1 MSLLSRDGHRERVM
15 VFIDGNNLYHSLKHV
30 VGRTNLDFHEF
41 SKRLVQDRQLIRV
54 YYYNAPLNR
63 EDDEEK
69 YRQQQS
75 FFDSLDTVPYLT
87 KKFGRLEKRLVKQT
101 LPDGTFVSV
110 PTYVEKGVDTFIVID
125 MLSHAYKDN
134 YDTAILVS
142 GDEDFAVLVDNIKD
156 LGKHVEVANL
166 GGSYILRQA
175 ADKYVLI
182 DKELL
187 EGIQQPDRNERSE
200 YGSTESSQSGNRSGG
215 YQE

>member
-1 MSLLSRDGHRERVM
+1 MGFYSGDGYRERVM

-30 VGRTNLDFHEF
+30 MGRTNLDFNEF
-41 SKRLVQDRQLIRV
+41 SKRLVGDRQLIRV

-63 EDDEEK
+63 EDDEDK

-87 KKFGRLEKRLVKQT
+87 KKFGRLEKRIVKQT

-110 PTYVEKGVDTFIVID
+110 PTYVEKGVDTYIVID
-125 MLSHAYKDN
+125 MLSHAYKDHF
-134 YDTAILVS
+134 DTAILVS
-142 GDEDFAVLVDNIKD
+142 GDEDFAVLVENVKD

-175 ADKYVLI
+175 ADKYVMI
-182 DKELL
+182 DKGILN
-187 EGIQQPDRNERSE
+187 GIQQID
-200 YGSTESSQSGNRSGG
+200 
-215 YQE
+215 

>member
-1 MSLLSRDGHRERVM
+1 M

-30 VGRTNLDFHEF
+30 MGRTNLDFHEF
-41 SKRLVQDRQLIRV
+41 SRRLVQDRQLIRV

-156 LGKHVEVANL
+156 IGKHVEVANL

-182 DKELL
+182 DKGLL
-187 EGIQQPDRNERSE
+187 DGIQQPDRNERSE
-200 YGSTESSQSGNRSGG
+200 YSPAEGSAGKGPLPEA
-215 YQE
+215 

>member
-1 MSLLSRDGHRERVM
+1 MSLFPRGGRGERVM

-30 VGRTNLDFHEF
+30 MGRTNLDFHEF
-41 SKRLVQDRQLIRV
+41 TNRLVQDRQLIRV

-63 EDDEEK
+63 EDDEDK

-87 KKFGRLEKRLVKQT
+87 KKFGRLEKRIVKQT
-101 LPDGTFVSV
+101 LPDGTFFSA

-142 GDEDFAVLVDNIKD
+142 GDEDFAVLVETVKD
-156 LGKHVEVANL
+156 IGKHVEVANL

-182 DKELL
+182 DKDLL
-187 EGIQQPDRNERSE
+187 QGIQQPDRNDRTEYPSDGPVRGVSSE
-200 YGSTESSQSGNRSGG
+200 GDSRE
-215 YQE
+215 

>member
-1 MSLLSRDGHRERVM
+1 MKLFSRNEGDERVM
-15 VFIDGNNLYHSLKHV
+15 IFIDGNNLYHSLKHV
-30 VGRTNLDFHEF
+30 AGRTNLDFQEF
-41 SKRLVQDRQLIRV
+41 SKRLVKERHLIRV

-63 EDDEEK
+63 EDDDEK
-69 YRQQQS
+69 YRMQQS
-75 FFDSLDTVPYLT
+75 FFDSLDSVPYLT

-101 LPDGTFVSV
+101 LPDGTFFAA

-142 GDEDFAVLVDNIKD
+142 GDEDFAILVETIKD

-166 GGSYILRQA
+166 GGSYLLRQT

-182 DKELL
+182 DKEFL
-187 EGIQQPDRNERSE
+187 EGIQQPEKNDRSNNNIL
-200 YGSTESSQSGNRSGG
+200 G
-215 YQE
+215 

>member
-1 MSLLSRDGHRERVM
+1 MSLFNRNGNRERVM

-30 VGRTNLDFHEF
+30 MGRTNLDFNEF
-41 SKRLVQDRQLIRV
+41 SRRLVGDRQLIRV

-63 EDDEEK
+63 EDDEDK
-69 YRQQQS
+69 FRQQQS

-125 MLSHAYKDN
+125 MLSHAFKDHF
-134 YDTAILVS
+134 DTAVLVS
-142 GDEDFAVLVDNIKD
+142 GDEDFAVLVENVKD

-182 DKELL
+182 DKNILN
-187 EGIQQPDRNERSE
+187 GIQQID
-200 YGSTESSQSGNRSGG
+200 
-215 YQE
+215 